1 VPSLPRLLRSLLT
14 PARLVEVRSP
24 HGGIV
29 VVDASVEAGGVAR
42 AAVMVKARGTGIIG
56 RGVDAVT
63 VDGDFDGVVFGTV
76 DTARNLCVLE
86 YGGLLRRR
94 RHTLPVTIVTMP
106 TTPPA
111 PTPLPAPSISLP
123 LFVVS
128 VEVP

>member
-1 VPSLPRLLRSLLT
+1 MPSLPRLLRSLLS

-29 VVDASVEAGGVAR
+29 VVEADNVAR
-42 AAVMVKARGTGIIG
+42 AAVIVKARGTGIIG

-63 VDGDFDGVVFGTV
+63 VDGDFDGVVFATV
-76 DTARNLCVLE
+76 DTARKLCVVE

-94 RHTLPVTIVTMP
+94 RHTLPVTIVTVP
-106 TTPPA
+106 STPPA
-111 PTPLPAPSISLP
+111 PMPLPAPSISLP
-123 LFVVS
+123 VFVVS